1 MVLNLKNK
9 EFNFVKK
16 YSNSERIAI
25 LFFLCYY
32 LLVEIYILNLLI
44 MLESIQIGKMAPN
57 FVTIGVYKN
66 RLGKIRLSDYHG
78 KKYIILIF
86 YPANFTSVSS
96 TELIQLSDR
105 IAEFRKLSTEILA
118 ISVDSPF
125 SHLHYLLS
133 KRSQGGVEQLNYPLI
148 SDLNQTI
155 TKKYQLLSDD
165 GLAFPGLF
173 IIDKEGIIQYYTVN
187 NLLCGRSIN
196 ELLRILQSIQ
206 YIKENPGQACPVD
219 WKYGNNILYSH
230 PLKSKVYFKTLYSNK
245 KN

>member
-1 MVLNLKNK
+1 M
-9 EFNFVKK
+9 
-16 YSNSERIAI
+16 I
-25 LFFLCYY
+25 
-32 LLVEIYILNLLI
+32 
-44 MLESIQIGKMAPN
+44 ESIQIGKLAPN
-57 FVTIGVYKN
+57 FVTVGVYKN
-66 RLGKIRLSDYHG
+66 RLGKIRLTDYHG
-78 KKYIILIF
+78 KKYVILLF

-96 TELIQLSDR
+96 TELIELSDR
-105 IAEFRKLSTEILA
+105 ISEFRKLSTQILG

-133 KRSQGGVEQLNYPLI
+133 KRSQGGVDQLNYPLI

-155 TKKYQLLSDD
+155 TKKYKLLTDD
-165 GLAFPGLF
+165 GLALPGLF

-196 ELLRILQSIQ
+196 ELLRILRSIQ
-206 YIKENPGQACPVD
+206 YIKQTPGQACPVD